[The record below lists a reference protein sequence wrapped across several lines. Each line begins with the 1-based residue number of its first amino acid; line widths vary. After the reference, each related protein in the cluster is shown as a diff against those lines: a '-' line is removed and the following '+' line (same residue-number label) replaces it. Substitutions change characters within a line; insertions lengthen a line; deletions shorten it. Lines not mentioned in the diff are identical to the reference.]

1 MGNIFSEEHDEDQEK
16 QNEIEEESNNSF
28 FGFDFG
34 FGNEKSEEDID
45 TENTNKKKSKRVKFD
60 EKFSFDDE
68 TLNKS
73 NTTSHVKTRKRRST
87 GKSIKTK
94 SNKRY

>member
-1 MGNIFSEEHDEDQEK
+1 MGNIFSEEHDDDQDVK
-16 QNEIEEESNNSF
+16 NEIEEESNSF

-34 FGNEKSEEDID
+34 FGNEKSEQDID
-45 TENTNKKKSKRVKFD
+45 SENTNKKKSKRVKFD

-73 NTTSHVKTRKRRST
+73 NTTSHVKTRKRRSS
-87 GKSIKTK
+87 GKSMRTK

>member
-1 MGNIFSEEHDEDQEK
+1 MGNIFSEEHDDDQDVK
-16 QNEIEEESNNSF
+16 NEIEEESNSF

-34 FGNEKSEEDID
+34 FGNEKSEQDID
-45 TENTNKKKSKRVKFD
+45 SENTNKKKSKRVKFD

-73 NTTSHVKTRKRRST
+73 NTTSHVKTRKRRSS
-87 GKSIKTK
+87 GKYMRTK